1 MKRQRKKLL
10 PGENLGELFYCV
22 RFPQEHFGRLGQRR
36 SPPAGPSAA
45 ARGIATAMASDV
57 ARRIATACAVAG
69 RIATASHVGRHKCIE
84 PERVLDVVTL
94 DGSVRRHRQA
104 VTRQVIMPHDATA
117 RHTIPA
123 RSVVLRSLAIRSRHR
138 ETGSCQDGA
147 LQGLAGA
154 EPVKKLVVPG

>member
-1 MKRQRKKLL
+1 MNVL
-10 PGENLGELFYCV
+10 
-22 RFPQEHFGRLGQRR
+22 
-36 SPPAGPSAA
+36 
-45 ARGIATAMASDV
+45 
-57 ARRIATACAVAG
+57 
-69 RIATASHVGRHKCIE
+69 E

-94 DGSVRRHRQA
+94 ERLGQERHRQA
-104 VTRQVIMPHDATA
+104 VTRQVIMPHDATPR